1 MWNRLDYVVSGCA
14 SAVGGVL
21 TYIYGDINT
30 LMICLFGFISFD
42 YISGVIVAC
51 YEKKLSS
58 SVGFK
63 GLLKKMWILIMLG
76 VACLLDRA
84 LNVNGICK
92 SMVCCFYIANEG
104 ISIIENGG
112 KLGLPIPKKIID
124 VLLAVKRKADESEV
138 LNDGSKD

>member
-1 MWNRLDYVVSGCA
+1 
-14 SAVGGVL
+14 
-21 TYIYGDINT
+21 
-30 LMICLFGFISFD
+30 
-42 YISGVIVAC
+42 
-51 YEKKLSS
+51 
-58 SVGFK
+58 
-63 GLLKKMWILIMLG
+63 MLG

-124 VLLAVKRKADESEV
+124 VLLAVKRKAEESEV
-138 LNDGSKD
+138 DKNGSTD

>member
-1 MWNRLDYVVSGCA
+1 MLHRLDYLFSGIVSG
-14 SAVGGVL
+14 VGGVL
-21 TYIYGDINT
+21 TYIYGDVNT

-124 VLLAVKRKADESEV
+124 MLLAVKRKAEESEV
-138 LNDGSKD
+138 DKNGSTD